1 MIVNTVKYYYDTEG
15 KMTKKVITAASGSA
29 QTIYYE
35 TNDDKTIVK
44 FSAGG
49 RTVTSHSKTD
59 SFGRKVFDELQLG
72 TDFVSRQFV
81 YHAGKVTAAHKEK
94 AKVKIFVI
102 PTDEELVITED
113 AYALMKG
120 TYDVHTSF
128 HYSFEDPNYVN
139 KARERGLVNNLKKK
153 PEIAS
158 IIAYPPNKTK

>member
-1 MIVNTVKYYYDTEG
+1 
-15 KMTKKVITAASGSA
+15 MTKKVITPASGSA
-29 QTIYYE
+29 QTFYYE

-94 AKVKIFVI
+94 AKVKSSA
-102 PTDEELVITED
+102 TTQLV
-113 AYALMKG
+113 
-120 TYDVHTSF
+120 S
-128 HYSFEDPNYVN
+128 
-139 KARERGLVNNLKKK
+139 
-153 PEIAS
+153 
-158 IIAYPPNKTK
+158 